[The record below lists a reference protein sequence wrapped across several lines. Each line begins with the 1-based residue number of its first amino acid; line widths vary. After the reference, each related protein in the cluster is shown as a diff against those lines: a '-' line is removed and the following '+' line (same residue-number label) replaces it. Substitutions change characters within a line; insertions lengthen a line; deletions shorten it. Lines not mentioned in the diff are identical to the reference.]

1 MLIQSILCFIAG
13 VSTALFFLVLLG
25 PLLWRQMRYLARR
38 AFYKNQR
45 IHGDLALARNFV
57 AAQHGLQMAQK
68 QRQLELVIQQNAE
81 QQKQIYKLH
90 QERKGL
96 KEFYKEKEKLQQ
108 QIDFMTSQLQEFS
121 YRQDIAYEQIQQSL
135 FSEKLMRLDLA
146 SQTLK
151 AKDIEEKPTRLAQF
165 SIN

>member
-1 MLIQSILCFIAG
+1 
-13 VSTALFFLVLLG
+13 
-25 PLLWRQMRYLARR
+25 
-38 AFYKNQR
+38 
-45 IHGDLALARNFV
+45 
-57 AAQHGLQMAQK
+57 
-68 QRQLELVIQQNAE
+68 
-81 QQKQIYKLH
+81 
-90 QERKGL
+90 
-96 KEFYKEKEKLQQ
+96 
-108 QIDFMTSQLQEFS
+108 MTSQLQEFS